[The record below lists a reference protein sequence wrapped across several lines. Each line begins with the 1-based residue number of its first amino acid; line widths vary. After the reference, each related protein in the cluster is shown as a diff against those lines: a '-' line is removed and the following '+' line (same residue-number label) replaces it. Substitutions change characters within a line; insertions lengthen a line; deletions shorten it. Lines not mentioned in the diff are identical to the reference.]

1 MEKNTLGKGIGIGGA
16 VAVIIGIICQLMH
29 NGVSP

>member
-1 MEKNTLGKGIGIGGA
+1 MEKNTLGKGIGIGGV
-16 VAVIIGIICQLMH
+16 VAVIIGIICQLTH